1 MYFLSTL
8 VLLFMHR
15 MTKDKKRMNTY
26 PTVSQATGV
35 ARTLSKHLS
44 CTIVVYRTPQ
54 AKFVTA
60 RTTDRV
66 AGNIESIYRNGYC
79 TPTLLSG
86 SR

>member
-1 MYFLSTL
+1 
-8 VLLFMHR
+8 
-15 MTKDKKRMNTY
+15 MNTY
-26 PTVSQATGV
+26 PTASQANGV

-60 RTTDRV
+60 RTSDQV
-66 AGNIESIYRNGYC
+66 AGNIEGIYRNGYC

-86 SR
+86 VH